1 MISNIITNNG
11 RKNIYFSHLHYWL
24 HIWSIISSHF
34 STSTSYLHTFHS
46 SHLHRVGIHHCHAN
60 PVAYLQHTP
69 WASYRAPYKWNTLRS
84 SFYRWN
90 TAHPS
95 YQRLTTPK
103 ERSSWRK
110 LQNPLQSVQ
119 QWLTLVSTVWKI
131 CNAHT
136 WKYENPFKSVEE
148 SLTVESSVRRARH
161 HYEIEVLD
169 YIWGSLWETLK
180 LYK

>member
-1 MISNIITNNG
+1 MKVQYYKITL
-11 RKNIYFSHLHYWL
+11 FH
-24 HIWSIISSHF
+24 
-34 STSTSYLHTFHS
+34 TSTLLTTYL
-46 SHLHRVGIHHCHAN
+46 IHHFFSFFHFNQLPAFVSFFSSASGRYPPLSCQPRCLSSTH
-60 PVAYLQHTP
+60 PLSFIPRTLQ
-69 WASYRAPYKWNTLRS
+69 WNTLRS

-169 YIWGSLWETLK
+169 YACIHPTLSMTNPK
-180 LYK
+180 